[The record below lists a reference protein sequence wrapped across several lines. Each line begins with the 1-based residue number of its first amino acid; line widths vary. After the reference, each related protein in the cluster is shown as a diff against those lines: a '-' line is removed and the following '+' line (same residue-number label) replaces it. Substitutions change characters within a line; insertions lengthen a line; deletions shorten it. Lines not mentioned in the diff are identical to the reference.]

1 MSFFIRLVIIQ
12 VFINKLVVNKNF
24 FEPYSITEKNFYQL
38 LPLFFCYIV
47 IMETITKKPRKK
59 YHKLT
64 KQEQKEI
71 ITQVKLDNSKTN
83 VARISKEYDI
93 TERQIYKLRK
103 SDVAKDIEQ
112 SIMKHEEEFTKR
124 VEELIKLTMDRIEK
138 ELQEGEKITLSQ
150 LSTTLGILYDKSRLE
165 KNLSTSNN
173 SINIHIKV
181 EK

>member
-1 MSFFIRLVIIQ
+1 
-12 VFINKLVVNKNF
+12 
-24 FEPYSITEKNFYQL
+24 
-38 LPLFFCYIV
+38 
-47 IMETITKKPRKK
+47 METITKKPRKK

-64 KQEQKEI
+64 KTEQKEI
-71 ITQVKLDNSKTN
+71 LELYKLNNSKKAIAKI
-83 VARISKEYDI
+83 VHDYDI
-93 TERQIYKLRK
+93 TEQQIFNIVKK
-103 SDVAKDIEQ
+103 AKENETLFKGNDDIEQ
-112 SIMKHEEEFTKR
+112 SIIQQKNDFSKR

>member
-1 MSFFIRLVIIQ
+1 
-12 VFINKLVVNKNF
+12 
-24 FEPYSITEKNFYQL
+24 
-38 LPLFFCYIV
+38 
-47 IMETITKKPRKK
+47 METITKKPRKK

-64 KQEQKEI
+64 KAEQKEI
-71 ITQVKLDNSKTN
+71 LTSYKLDNSKSN
-83 VARISKEYDI
+83 INKLCHDYDI
-93 TERQIYKLRK
+93 TKQTIFNLAK

-112 SIMKHEEEFTKR
+112 SITEQEGEFTKR
-124 VEELIKLTMDRIEK
+124 VAELIKLTMDRIEK
-138 ELQEGEKITLSQ
+138 ELQDGEKITLSQ